1 MSITNTP
8 ASKEA
13 ELHQSQ
19 DVFYVELPWK
29 LPPDAPFVINELE
42 FPIVK
47 LQQLIIEDL
56 EAKLAV
62 RQAPA
67 DARLKELYDAILAE
81 REDILS
87 QRDRAYAETDI
98 IRADRA
104 KYMQRNR
111 ELESKCQDLELKNG
125 AMAEEIARLSTEL
138 RHANQELE
146 GVSARIENSVKSA
159 LANHGGA
166 DKSIVQSLEEKLR
179 EKTETN
185 KRLNQ
190 ENQLEKAKSRDL
202 ELLAGRQAELC
213 ELIGVALDN
222 AETKWNNVMAHVDNV
237 TSWAALLTNEN
248 EILKNDNLLHA
259 LMLEYEQLKTVYE
272 NDEWK
277 TIVMCSPQHLAAA
290 NGDEKPNTD
299 YAVCFCVSENKG
311 CGHFVYLNEKG
322 ALTFPK
328 DTPQS
333 MLIPE
338 EYHADL
344 AKGMLD
350 AKLKQFNE
358 VVERSATRAKT
369 IIYYARLLDVEWS
382 KAPKLVEVCTQLK
395 KYLPES
401 DIKAIS
407 DAISRG
413 KLLLPRTNA
422 QLAEVNKRYGTN
434 FPPIKEAR
442 KVGSTKKN
450 GGKRK

>member
-8 ASKEA
+8 ASIEA
-13 ELHQSQ
+13 EQHLSQ
-19 DVFYVELPWK
+19 DVFHVELPWK
-29 LPPDAPFVINELE
+29 LPADAPFVINEFE
-42 FPIVK
+42 FPVIK

-56 EAKLAV
+56 EAKIAA

-81 REDILS
+81 REEIIG
-87 QRDRAYAETDI
+87 QRDRAYGETDV
-98 IRADRA
+98 IRTDRA
-104 KYMQRNR
+104 KYIQRNR
-111 ELESKCQDLELKNG
+111 YLESSHQELEQKNK
-125 AMAEEIARLSTEL
+125 AMADEIARLSTEL
-138 RHANQELE
+138 RHAKQELD
-146 GVSARIENSVKSA
+146 GVPARIENSVKSA

-166 DKSIVQSLEEKLR
+166 DKAIVESLEAKLT
-179 EKTETN
+179 EKTDSN
-185 KRLNQ
+185 KRLNKELQ
-190 ENQLEKAKSRDL
+190 EEKAKSRALEDL
-202 ELLAGRQAELC
+202 TQKQSELC
-213 ELIGVALDN
+213 ELIGIALDN
-222 AETKWNNVMAHVDNV
+222 AETKWTNVMAHVDNV
-237 TSWAALLTNEN
+237 TGWAALLTHEN
-248 EILKNDNLLHA
+248 EKLKNDNLLHA

-322 ALTFPK
+322 ELTFPK

-333 MLIPE
+333 MLIPA

-350 AKLKQFNE
+350 ANLKQFNE

-382 KAPKLVEVCTQLK
+382 KAPKLVEVCTQLQK
-395 KYLPES
+395 HLPES
-401 DIKAIS
+401 DIKTIS
-407 DAISRG
+407 DAITRG
-413 KLLLPRTNA
+413 KLLVPRTNA
-422 QLAEVNKRYGTN
+422 QVEEINKRYGTD

-442 KVGSTKKN
+442 KVGSSKKKA
-450 GGKRK
+450 GKRK